1 MATVPLEDGKPIWIP
16 LNIQFLP
23 QGLAIDIAEYAD
35 ELLRDFIDVERRLSS
50 LETCEKKKK
59 SLYY

>member
-1 MATVPLEDGKPIWIP
+1 MATVPLEYGKPIWIP
-16 LNIQFLP
+16 QNIQFLP

-50 LETCEKKKK
+50 LEASKKKK
-59 SLYY
+59 ESH

>member
-1 MATVPLEDGKPIWIP
+1 MLTIFKNWV
-16 LNIQFLP
+16 IQFLP

-50 LETCEKKKK
+50 LEASKKKK
-59 SLYY
+59 ESH